1 MQGQSQKPALPCRN
15 LRPDIEPRI
24 CALTDDLPKRRR
36 ESLQVAIGNE
46 VRNWRLKRGWRLE
59 ELARAAGLSMGA
71 VSRIENGTVSTSLT
85 TLRALSWALGVP
97 ISSLLRRS
105 EQKYEAV
112 LRRADQLTGTRSYL
126 TQAETLGDIE
136 VLSSGIKVEP
146 YLVRLIEQEVH
157 FPTFQH
163 GGMKFLYML
172 EGAVRYSH
180 GDDHYDLGPG
190 DSLLLEASVLHGPGK
205 LLRGPALYLSIIS
218 ARP

>member
-1 MQGQSQKPALPCRN
+1 M
-15 LRPDIEPRI
+15 
-24 CALTDDLPKRRR
+24 
-36 ESLQVAIGNE
+36 
-46 VRNWRLKRGWRLE
+46 RNWRLKRGWRLE

-105 EQKYEAV
+105 EQQYEAV
-112 LRRADQLTGTRSYL
+112 FKKAGQPIGLRNCPTP
-126 TQAETLGDIE
+126 AETLGDIE

-146 YLVRLIEQEVH
+146 YLVRLIEQEAH
-157 FPTFQH
+157 FPTFRH
-163 GGMKFLYML
+163 SGMKFLYML
-172 EGAVRYSH
+172 EGAIRYSH
-180 GDDHYDLGPG
+180 GEDHYDLGPG
-190 DSLLLEASVLHGPGK
+190 DSLLFEASVLHGPRK